1 MAQKKMKMRRN
12 PVRSFLLALIAA
24 ECGWMPGSSGVAAFV
39 DLSAARPRLRLPPR
53 QRTSPSR
60 QRVATQTALPVLSA
74 SLPPGS
80 LPVVTLKI
88 AVDENGAVDDL
99 GMKSKRFTSPASL
112 DAVHRLRRDSDAV
125 LVGVGTVIRDDP
137 SLTVR
142 RVEMPTGRAQPVRVV
157 LDPSL
162 RMPGSSTLLRDGHR
176 TMVLCDSAC
185 PAPEHLQPDAKVEIV
200 RVPRISNADGGS
212 SRRGGSSMQGLAS
225 GRDLDLVEALK
236 ALRARGILHLMV
248 EKTLDIKIESLKRH
262 IGTNVNF

>member
-1 MAQKKMKMRRN
+1 MFI
-12 PVRSFLLALIAA
+12 RSFLLALVASTAA
-24 ECGWMPGSSGVAAFV
+24 ERGWKPGSSGVAAFV
-39 DLSAARPRLRLPPR
+39 DLPAAWPRLRLPQR

-74 SLPPGS
+74 SLPPDS
-80 LPVVTLKI
+80 LPLVTLKI

-162 RMPGSSTLLRDGHR
+162 RMPGSSALLRDGHR
-176 TMVLCDSAC
+176 TLVLCESAC
-185 PAPEHLQPDAKVEIV
+185 PAPEHLQSDANVKIV
-200 RVPRISNADGGS
+200 RVPRISHADGGS
-212 SRRGGSSMQGLAS
+212 SSSTGGSSMQS
-225 GRDLDLVEALK
+225 RDLDLYEALK
-236 ALRARGILHLMV
+236 ALRARGI
-248 EKTLDIKIESLKRH
+248 IRRGSGSLCGAPPANGSTWRPRRH
-262 IGTNVNF
+262 GP